1 MDDNYNSIE
10 LNMNIFVYS
19 NLEIKLSQTVLLRK
33 KLSEIMTIIKRF
45 STCIDARIWSTPEI

>member
-19 NLEIKLSQTVLLRK
+19 ILEIKLSQTVLLRK
-33 KLSEIMTIIKRF
+33 KLSEII
-45 STCIDARIWSTPEI
+45 TCCIALARAGI

>member
-19 NLEIKLSQTVLLRK
+19 ILEIKLSQTVVLGK
-33 KLSEIMTIIKRF
+33 KMSEIITIIKRF
-45 STCIDARIWSTPEI
+45 STYIDARIWSTPEI